1 MPRLYSWAV
10 LDTRAE
16 EKCDPGSPGS
26 IQVALRCQ
34 QKDIPTDMHHELRD
48 NQLYLQRLPEEKEH
62 LIQRLNRIEGQVRGL
77 RRMIENDRYSVDMV
91 QQTSAISAATREV
104 TLLLIQHLETDS
116 VGVGEWRA
124 ERSPQRGDTRYCSE
138 RHRSSTASEP

>member
-1 MPRLYSWAV
+1 MGLASCQRSGCNATPLLVGV

-34 QKDIPTDMHHELRD
+34 QKDMQRICITELRD

-62 LIQRLNRIEGQVRGL
+62 LIQRLNRIEGQVR
-77 RRMIENDRYSVDMV
+77 RASPDDQNDRI
-91 QQTSAISAATREV
+91 A
-104 TLLLIQHLETDS
+104 
-116 VGVGEWRA
+116 
-124 ERSPQRGDTRYCSE
+124 
-138 RHRSSTASEP
+138 

>member
-1 MPRLYSWAV
+1 MPRLYSWAM

-62 LIQRLNRIEGQVRGL
+62 LIQRLNRIEVPKMGSFVRGTPKMGTFL
-77 RRMIENDRYSVDMV
+77 
-91 QQTSAISAATREV
+91 
-104 TLLLIQHLETDS
+104 TDN
-116 VGVGEWRA
+116 
-124 ERSPQRGDTRYCSE
+124 
-138 RHRSSTASEP
+138 

>member
-1 MPRLYSWAV
+1 MGLASCQRSGCNATPLLVGV

-62 LIQRLNRIEGQVRGL
+62 LIQRLNRIEGQVRGP
-77 RRMIENDRYSVDMV
+77 RQMIENDRI
-91 QQTSAISAATREV
+91 A
-104 TLLLIQHLETDS
+104 
-116 VGVGEWRA
+116 
-124 ERSPQRGDTRYCSE
+124 
-138 RHRSSTASEP
+138 